1 MNPLTKLIYYFKRND
16 KPSVEICIGNGSPE
30 ALNQVADVCECI
42 AMALRETVNN
52 RFELAGERA

>member
-1 MNPLTKLIYYFKRND
+1 MNPLTKLLYYFKRND

-42 AMALRETVNN
+42 AMALRETVKK
-52 RFELAGERA
+52 A